1 MTFRFKTFAF
11 AALAGIAVAAAGLA
25 TVTPAAADQ
34 AEEAIKYRKAVMKAV
49 GGHMGGIAAIVS
61 GKVANKGDLKA
72 HADAMAAMAAITPG
86 AFPDGSDFGET
97 GALPV
102 IWSKP
107 DDFKKALGAFKTAA
121 DGMAKAAASGDMAA
135 QGAALK
141 ALGGACKGC
150 HETFR
155 AKPKG

>member
-1 MTFRFKTFAF
+1 MTSTFKTLAF
-11 AALAGIAVAAAGLA
+11 AAVAAVAVAAASLA
-25 TVTPAAADQ
+25 FITPAAADQ
-34 AEEAIKYRKAVMKAV
+34 AENDIKYRKTVMKAI

-72 HADAMAAMAAITPG
+72 HADAIAAMAGITPG
-86 AFPDGSDFGET
+86 IFPAGSDFGET

-107 DDFKKALGAFKTAA
+107 DDFKKALAAFKTAA
-121 DGMAKAAASGDMAA
+121 DGMVKAAASGDMAA
-135 QGAALK
+135 QGAAFK
-141 ALGGACKGC
+141 ALGGSCGGC

-155 AKPKG
+155 EKHK